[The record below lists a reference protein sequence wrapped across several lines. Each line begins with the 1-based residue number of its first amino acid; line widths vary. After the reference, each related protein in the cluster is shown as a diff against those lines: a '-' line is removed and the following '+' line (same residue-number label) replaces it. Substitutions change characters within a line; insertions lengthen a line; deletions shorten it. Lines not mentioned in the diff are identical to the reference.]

1 MMPMLAEFTSIQIE
15 MSDEAV
21 TALASTDERRARN
34 TMIIV
39 RAVMAACLICAPAAA
54 EGQSEPSPAPA
65 HINTQHDGSRDFDW
79 EIGHWTTELR
89 FLPAPLTG
97 SKRWLEYRGTSHV
110 HAILGGRANLV
121 ELSVAGSE
129 GRIEGASLRLYNPQ
143 TRQWTLNFAN
153 IRNGQLTAPVHGAFD
168 ANGRGLFYGDRH
180 ARRPRRA
187 GALRDFGSNT
197 QLRAVRAGL
206 LVRCRRN
213 LGGQLDR
220 GRHPAVTSAQEL
232 RSQRGPRSL
241 ADRHVDPTNKPSG
254 HSSPLEDPHHVFQKS
269 AGKNSRSRRGLCWA
283 SVH

>member
-1 MMPMLAEFTSIQIE
+1 
-15 MSDEAV
+15 
-21 TALASTDERRARN
+21 
-34 TMIIV
+34 MIIV

-168 ANGRGLFYGDRH
+168 ANGRGLFYGIDTLDGRAVLVRFVISEVTPNS
-180 ARRPRRA
+180 ARFEQAYSADA
-187 GALRDFGSNT
+187 GATWEVNWI
-197 QLRAVRAGL
+197 AVDT
-206 LVRCRRN
+206 RR
-213 LGGQLDR
+213 
-220 GRHPAVTSAQEL
+220 
-232 RSQRGPRSL
+232 
-241 ADRHVDPTNKPSG
+241 
-254 HSSPLEDPHHVFQKS
+254 
-269 AGKNSRSRRGLCWA
+269 
-283 SVH
+283 